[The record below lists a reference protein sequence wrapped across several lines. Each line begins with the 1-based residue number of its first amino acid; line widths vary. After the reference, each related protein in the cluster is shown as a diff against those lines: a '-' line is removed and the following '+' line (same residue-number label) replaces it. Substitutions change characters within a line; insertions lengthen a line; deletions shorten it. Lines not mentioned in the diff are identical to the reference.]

1 MESFKKMANSAQA
14 TKRARQAEKTRQAN
28 VAKRSD
34 MRTALKKVLTAISE
48 GDKDAANTAFRVA
61 QSKLDGMARKKVIAK
76 NTAARTKSRINA
88 RIKAMA

>member
-1 MESFKKMANSAQA
+1 MANSAQA
-14 TKRARQAEKTRQAN
+14 TKRARQAEQTRQQN

-34 MRTALKKVLTAISE
+34 MRTALKKVFGAIE
-48 GDKDAANTAFRVA
+48 AGDKDAANTAFRAA
-61 QSKLDGMARKKVIAK
+61 QSKLDGLSRKKVIAK

>member
-1 MESFKKMANSAQA
+1 MANSAQA
-14 TKRARQAEKTRQAN
+14 KKRARQAEQTRQQN

-34 MRTALKKVLTAISE
+34 MRTALKKVLAAIE
-48 GDKDAANTAFRVA
+48 AGDKDAANTAFRVA
-61 QSKLDGMARKKVIAK
+61 QSKLDGLSRKKIVAK

>member
-1 MESFKKMANSAQA
+1 MANSAQA
-14 TKRARQAEKTRQAN
+14 AKRARQAEKTRQVN

-34 MRTALKKVLTAISE
+34 MRTAIKKVLAAISE

-61 QSKLDGMARKKVIAK
+61 QSKLDGMARKKIIAK

-88 RIKAMA
+88 RIKAMD